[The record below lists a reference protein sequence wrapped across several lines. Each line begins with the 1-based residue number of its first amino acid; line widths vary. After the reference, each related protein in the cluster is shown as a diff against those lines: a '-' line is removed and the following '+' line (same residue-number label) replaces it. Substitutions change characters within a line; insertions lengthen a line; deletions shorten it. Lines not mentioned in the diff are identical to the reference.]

1 MSLDTQQSI
10 ADCCVPSE
18 SERHTSREVER
29 KSKAQRGGF
38 FVAGP
43 PQGKSSPSGMS
54 LDTQQSIVDCC
65 VPSES
70 ERHTSR
76 EVERKPK
83 AQRGGFFCGLTR
95 FQPVCSM
102 MSD

>member
-1 MSLDTQQSI
+1 MKQPGLELLLKLGWLRP
-10 ADCCVPSE
+10 C
-18 SERHTSREVER
+18 
-29 KSKAQRGGF
+29 

-43 PQGKSSPSGMS
+43 PQGKNSPSGMS

-83 AQRGGFFCGLTR
+83 AQRGGFFCRRSISAFKIL
-95 FQPVCSM
+95 QPA
-102 MSD
+102 